1 MSHMQPHPAHR
12 TAAPRAYRDPLAH
25 RAARGAWH
33 AHIAETASAEPEMA
47 GAQAV
52 FYIARGVAVLLAA
65 LSVGLGAASND
76 AEQPSTAYP
85 SSSQATAR

>member
-12 TAAPRAYRDPLAH
+12 TAAPRAYRDPMAH
-25 RAARGAWH
+25 RPARGAWH

>member
-12 TAAPRAYRDPLAH
+12 TAAPRANRDPLAH
-25 RAARGAWH
+25 RATRGAWH
-33 AHIAETASAEPEMA
+33 AHIETASTEPEMA

>member
-25 RAARGAWH
+25 RATRGAWH
-33 AHIAETASAEPEMA
+33 AHIAETASTEPEMA

-85 SSSQATAR
+85 SSSQATVR

>member
-12 TAAPRAYRDPLAH
+12 TAAPRANRDPLAH
-25 RAARGAWH
+25 RATRGAWH